1 MATQPLPGPAL
12 VDDATPAPKQPAPK
26 PLKPLPSDRV
36 TTAKQL
42 EILRAFAAVSNQG
55 TKPVGNREVAGVINI
70 TPESISSCNAFF
82 SSIGLIQKN
91 DGTSW
96 TVSAEVLAF
105 FRAYEWN
112 KETAANK
119 LAPVIQSSWFS
130 QALFPKLSFRPLT
143 EEEAISVL
151 GEAAVAAP
159 EYKKSLRM
167 ILEFMD
173 AAGIIQRDGTQVILR
188 SGASPGSDPPKTVQ
202 QEQKPMEQNEVTPR
216 TPKVATSFSQMAEG
230 AMRFNISFSVDMVEM
245 ASWKADRIAAFF
257 SGIAQVLAAKAEVE
271 KTAKD

>member
-1 MATQPLPGPAL
+1 
-12 VDDATPAPKQPAPK
+12 
-26 PLKPLPSDRV
+26 
-36 TTAKQL
+36 
-42 EILRAFAAVSNQG
+42 
-55 TKPVGNREVAGVINI
+55 
-70 TPESISSCNAFF
+70 
-82 SSIGLIQKN
+82 LIQKN

-96 TVSAEVLAF
+96 SISAEVLAF

-119 LAPVIQSSWFS
+119 LAPLLQASWFA
-130 QALFPKLSFRPLT
+130 QALIPKLSFRPLG
-143 EEEAISVL
+143 EEEAVSIL
-151 GEAAVAAP
+151 GETVVAAP

-173 AAGIIQRDGTQVILR
+173 AAGIIQRDGNQIILR
-188 SGASPGSDPPKTVQ
+188 SGASSASDQPKTVQ
-202 QEQKPMEQNEVTPR
+202 QEQKPMEQNEATPR
-216 TPKVATSFSQMAEG
+216 SPKVATSFSQMAEG